1 MSAGR
6 KCPGLFCH
14 QQVFTKGEGHMPY
27 EGKDFGL
34 VVQQAVADAL
44 GIDLEEAVPEAT
56 LLGDLDAESID
67 LLDILF
73 RIEKASEVKI
83 KVSDIAELLQG
94 GIPDEEFAD
103 EDDIINEVGLAQL
116 KKSLPQIDVEEL
128 AGKLTADE
136 VLTLFTVQNLTDLVT
151 ERAALTAAS
160 A

>member
-1 MSAGR
+1 MS
-6 KCPGLFCH
+6 
-14 QQVFTKGEGHMPY
+14 Y
-27 EGKDFGL
+27 EDNDFGP

-44 GIDLEEAVPEAT
+44 GIDLEEVVPEAT

-67 LLDILF
+67 LLDVLF
-73 RIEKASEVKI
+73 RIEKASGVKI
-83 KVSDIAELLQG
+83 KVSDMAELLQG

-103 EDDIINEVGLAQL
+103 ENDVINDVGLAQL

-128 AGKLTADE
+128 AGKLTADD
-136 VLTLFTVQNLTDLVT
+136 VLSLFTVQNLTDLVT

>member
-1 MSAGR
+1 MS
-6 KCPGLFCH
+6 
-14 QQVFTKGEGHMPY
+14 Y
-27 EGKDFGL
+27 EGKDFAAI
-34 VVQQAVADAL
+34 VQEAVADAL
-44 GIDLEEAVPEAT
+44 GIDVDEALPEAT
-56 LLGDLDAESID
+56 LLGDLGAESID

-73 RIEKASEVKI
+73 RVEKQSDVKI

-103 EDDIINEVGLAQL
+103 EDDVINAVGLAQL

-151 ERAALTAAS
+151 ERAALATSPA
-160 A
+160 